1 MKHILQMDDNEFV
14 KLQPTS
20 GLVPGSILPTRL
32 GVSNLLVEEK
42 LVVAALQLWLRN
54 MKKLI
59 VSSIYQ

>member
-1 MKHILQMDDNEFV
+1 MKHILQMDDKLV
-14 KLQPTS
+14 KLKPTS